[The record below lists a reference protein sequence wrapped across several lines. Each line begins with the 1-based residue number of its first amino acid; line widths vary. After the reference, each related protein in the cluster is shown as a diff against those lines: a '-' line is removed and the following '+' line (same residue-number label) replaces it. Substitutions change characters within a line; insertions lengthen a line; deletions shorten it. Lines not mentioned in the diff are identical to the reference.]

1 MNCEILSVGTEILLG
16 EIANTDAQMISQALS
31 EHGVNVFFHTVCG
44 DNPERLLSCLE
55 VAKKRADLIITTGGL
70 GPTCDDLTKETLCLS
85 FGKKLIPFEDEMAKL
100 REKMGDRM
108 TPNNLKQAYLP
119 EGCTVLANDWGT
131 APACAFE
138 ADGHTVIMLP
148 GPPRECTPVFKQRAL
163 PYLEKKFGGVIS
175 SDFIK
180 IFGMGESQ
188 MEDKLS
194 FLMNGANPSVA
205 PYAKDGECEARVT
218 ARAETAEKAK
228 ELCAPLVKKITDIL
242 GSVVYG
248 VNVSSLEEV
257 VVSGLCEKGLKI
269 ATAESCTGGLVLKR
283 LTDIPGSSGCVS
295 GGFVT
300 YSNEMKQ
307 KLLGVSEDTLKTHG
321 AVSAE
326 TASQMARGAAMASGA
341 DVGVGITGI
350 AGPGGGTPEKPVG
363 TIYCAVYYNG
373 KVTVSL
379 CGRFRKWSDRAYNR
393 NYAASFALD
402 MVRREVLLK

>member
-1 MNCEILSVGTEILLG
+1 MNCEIISVGTEILLG
-16 EIANTDAQMISQALS
+16 EIANTDAQMISQTLS

-44 DNPERLLSCLE
+44 DNPQRLSECVS
-55 VAKKRADLIITTGGL
+55 VARKRAELIITTGGL
-70 GPTCDDLTKETLCLS
+70 GPTCDDLTKETLCKA
-85 FGKKLIPFEDEMAKL
+85 FGKKLIEFEDETRKL

-119 EGCTVLANDWGT
+119 EGCTVLQNDWGT

-138 ADGHTVIMLP
+138 ADGCTVIMLP
-148 GPPRECTPVFKQRAL
+148 GPPRECTPVFRLRAV
-163 PYLEKKFGGVIS
+163 PYLENKFGGVIS

-194 FLMNGANPSVA
+194 FLMDAANPSVA
-205 PYAKDGECEARVT
+205 PYAKDGECEVRVT

-228 ELCAPLVKKITDIL
+228 ALCAPIVEQIKGIL
-242 GSVVYG
+242 GDVIYG

-257 VVSGLCEKGLKI
+257 VVRGLCEKGLTI
-269 ATAESCTGGLVLKR
+269 AAAESCTGGLLLKR

-300 YSNEMKQ
+300 YSNEMKEN
-307 KLLGVSEDTLKTHG
+307 LLGVSHDTLLKHG
-321 AVSAE
+321 AVSEE
-326 TASQMARGAAMASGA
+326 TAFEMARGVCKVTGA
-341 DVGVGITGI
+341 DIGVAITGI

-363 TIYCAVYYNG
+363 TIFCAVCYKG
-373 KVTVSL
+373 EIKVL
-379 CGRFRKWSDRAYNR
+379 PCNRFRKWSDRAYNR

-402 MVRREVLLK
+402 MVRRAALSE